1 MKKCKAN
8 KHVRHLCRTHKTPLA
23 DVLAVISTN
32 NKKDAMSSIRKR
44 VLCTWA
50 AAEVRYFKANAVL
63 DVLRKEVRVGDKR
76 RKIAR
81 QPDPLTIAERKAHQL
96 RRLVGS
102 DAPGGDYSGVTSWH
116 IKPVSPEDV
125 ESYTTTSTG
134 EQYTGRGHINFRT
147 DARHVMHLSL
157 TTIIAAR
164 RTPVPRLVDNNFV
177 VSAKLTRPDIYAVK
191 VVTQIGKQV
200 ELRPMFAADQGGGQW
215 YLGKTERGAV
225 TALNRS
231 RRVSE
236 SEKADRINAEVIRSW
251 GWCSDGALDWCRAN
265 GITRD
270 VRRRMKRG
278 VKSGALSRLIH
289 RHGGPSGTYER
300 RLVAAA
306 H

>member
-1 MKKCKAN
+1 MIRSRIIKRGGKCT
-8 KHVRHLCRTHKTPLA
+8 VKTA
-23 DVLAVISTN
+23 RSRFDS
-32 NKKDAMSSIRKR
+32 
-44 VLCTWA
+44 
-50 AAEVRYFKANAVL
+50 AAETVTVYHQQQQL
-63 DVLRKEVRVGDKR
+63 GDHR
-76 RKIAR
+76 REIAAIA
-81 QPDPLTIAERKAHQL
+81 PPLTVAERKAHQL

-102 DAPGGDYSGVTSWH
+102 DAPGGDYSGVTSWR
-116 IKPVSPEDV
+116 IKPVSPGEV
-125 ESYTTTSTG
+125 GAYTTTSTG
-134 EQYTGRGHINFRT
+134 EQYPGRGHVNFRT
-147 DARHVMHLSL
+147 DAVHVMHLSL
-157 TTIIAAR
+157 TTLLAAR
-164 RTPVPRLVDNNFV
+164 QTPVPRTVDGNLV

-200 ELRPMFAADQGGGQW
+200 DLRPMFVADQGGGQW
-215 YLGKTERGAV
+215 YLGKTERGAA

-236 SEKADRINAEVIRSW
+236 SEKADRINAAVIRSW

>member
-1 MKKCKAN
+1 
-8 KHVRHLCRTHKTPLA
+8 VGG
-23 DVLAVISTN
+23 
-32 NKKDAMSSIRKR
+32 
-44 VLCTWA
+44 TWA
-50 AAEVRYFKANAVL
+50 AADVRYVAASAVL
-63 DVLRKEVRVGDKR
+63 AVYHGERLTGDKR
-76 RKIAR
+76 RRIASL
-81 QPDPLTIAERKAHQL
+81 PAPLTVAERKAHQL

-102 DAPGGDYSGVTSWH
+102 DAPGGDYSGVTSWR
-116 IKPVSPEDV
+116 IKPVSPGEV
-125 ESYTTTSTG
+125 GAYTTTSTG
-134 EQYTGRGHINFRT
+134 EQYPGRGHVNFRT
-147 DARHVMHLSL
+147 DAVHVMHLSL
-157 TTIIAAR
+157 TTLLAAR
-164 RTPVPRLVDNNFV
+164 QTPVPRTVDGNLV

-200 ELRPMFAADQGGGQW
+200 DLRPMFVADQGGGQW
-215 YLGKTERGAV
+215 YLGKTERGAA

-231 RRVSE
+231 RRRVSE